1 MILTFVWNCLMYVQF
16 VFPWRID
23 FNVGLLARWGS
34 DLLDCGILTVSLA
47 PRDNHQAQVQFVL
60 EHDLPVIL
68 GVLALHRLPFPSN
81 SFDMAHCSRCL
92 IPWIDFV
99 YLLEIHRILRPGGF
113 WVFSGPPIN
122 YERRWHGWDTTVEEQ
137 RSNYEKLQD
146 LLTSLCF
153 ELYNKKGD
161 IAVWQKSPDSV
172 CYINQ
177 TRDTY
182 PPKCDDSLEADP
194 TCGSA
199 LTFKNDNTSLID
211 YPVCIM
217 IVVSSYAPNT
227 LPVIYDR
234 GLIGTF
240 HDWCEAFSTYP
251 RTYDLLHLAGLFTA
265 ESHRCLDWIFVLT
278 DAWIGYSRED
288 CSRCCLSLLGPI

>member
-92 IPWIDFV
+92 IPWIDFASKT
-99 YLLEIHRILRPGGF
+99 LKFKLQSFTKWSLSSRNTPDSSSWRIL
-113 WVFSGPPIN
+113 
-122 YERRWHGWDTTVEEQ
+122 
-137 RSNYEKLQD
+137 
-146 LLTSLCF
+146 
-153 ELYNKKGD
+153 GD